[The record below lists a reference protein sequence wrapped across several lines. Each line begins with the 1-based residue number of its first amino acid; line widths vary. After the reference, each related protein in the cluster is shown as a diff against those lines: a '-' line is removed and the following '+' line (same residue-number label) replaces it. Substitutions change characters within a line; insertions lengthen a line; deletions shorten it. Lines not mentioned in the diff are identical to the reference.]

1 MRETFDLKNISP
13 GGKFPDE
20 SCPALRCILVLQRL
34 CVQSL
39 SLICFRFERIS
50 KILVKTSLDCIY
62 LSLSNRP
69 ALTALSKVTK
79 LACREY
85 LNEFVIYDIWIN
97 SKYFCHCF
105 NFFTD
110 KVSKHLAERIL
121 DCVSLG
127 LRQDQGFLARKHR
140 GMLSQDMQGEVRVCV

>member
-20 SCPALRCILVLQRL
+20 SCPALRYILVLQRL
-34 CVQSL
+34 CIQSL
-39 SLICFRFERIS
+39 SLICFRFKTIS
-50 KILVKTSLDCIY
+50 KILVKSSLDCIY

-69 ALTALSKVTK
+69 ALTALSEVTK

-85 LNEFVIYDIWIN
+85 LNKFVIYDIWIN

-105 NFFTD
+105 EIFND
-110 KVSKHLAERIL
+110 KVSKQLAERIL

-140 GMLSQDMQGEVRVCV
+140 GMLSQDMQGEVRFCV